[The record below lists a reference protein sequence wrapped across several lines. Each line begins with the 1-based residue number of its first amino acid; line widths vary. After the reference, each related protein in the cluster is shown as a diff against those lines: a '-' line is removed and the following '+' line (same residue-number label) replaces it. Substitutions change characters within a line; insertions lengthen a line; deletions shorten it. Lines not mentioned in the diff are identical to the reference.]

1 MSPDAIPPALLLA
14 ASHSTYLANL
24 GWCTLAFFC
33 GQLKWH
39 VPSSAANGDRFVRH
53 MRFWYASATL
63 LVPVTGYSIIEEKMT
78 RFQLIAISALL
89 LAPSIAY
96 SSIFGS
102 VRGVVHDPQ
111 HRPIQGARVTL
122 KAQNSDWTQTQDSS
136 DSGGFEFSSVPLG
149 NYTVTVSSKG
159 FREMHQDAIVQSDT
173 SPVLHFELTIASAKE
188 TVIVPETP
196 VEAATESVTPTTMVN
211 RIDIQETPGAD
222 RTNGMEM
229 ITDYVPAAYMTHD
242 MLHMRGGHQV
252 EWLIDGVP
260 VPNTNI
266 ANNLGPQIDPKDID
280 YLEVQ
285 RGSYDADYGDRTY
298 GVFNVV
304 PRTGFERYR
313 ECDLVI
319 TAGSFYQTNDQI
331 SCGGHTQRFAYYA
344 SLNGNR
350 SDYGLQTPI
359 GDVVHDASNGF
370 GGFASF
376 IFNPD
381 PQNQFR
387 LVTQLRRD
395 YYQIPIDPNPNSS
408 GNLILEESGD
418 SPSYGLRDSETEPDG
433 YVTFS
438 WVHTFNPNTLIT
450 VSPFYHYNGAD
461 YHGGADDYPVI
472 STVTQTANY
481 AGMQAALSAN
491 FEKND
496 IQAGIYGF
504 FQRQHNYF
512 SNVGTAPGYP
522 TVAPSSIGVNG
533 GVAAEFIN
541 DKFKVTPW
549 LTLMAGLRVT
559 QFNASISEN
568 AVDPRFGI
576 ALRIPR
582 LNWVLRGFYGYYYQ
596 APPVVTAT
604 GPLADLA
611 TSQNFAFAPLHGE
624 RDREWQY
631 GVMIPYHGWTLDAD
645 TYQTFAHNWLDHN
658 NIGESNIFWPIT
670 WDYALIQGWELTL
683 RSPNLWHHGRFH
695 LAYANQI
702 AQATSPITGGLIC
715 PPGNQLCPLNIP
727 PGLSPVDHDQRNT
740 LNFGYNTGLPWQSY
754 ASTNIYYG
762 SGFTNGEYG
771 TPFVQLPGQYPGPYL
786 PGHTTF
792 DLALGKSFA
801 EKYTVSVTAL
811 NVANRRVQ
819 LDNSLTFGGF
829 HWNDPRQ
836 IYGEFRYRFN
846 F

>member
-1 MSPDAIPPALLLA
+1 MTRFHRILI
-14 ASHSTYLANL
+14 
-24 GWCTLAFFC
+24 
-33 GQLKWH
+33 
-39 VPSSAANGDRFVRH
+39 SAV
-53 MRFWYASATL
+53 L
-63 LVPVTGYSIIEEKMT
+63 LVPSV
-78 RFQLIAISALL
+78 
-89 LAPSIAY
+89 AY
-96 SSIFGS
+96 ATIFGS

-111 HRPIQGARVTL
+111 HRPIQGANVTL
-122 KAQNSDWTQTQDSS
+122 KAQNSDWTQYQDSS
-136 DSGGFEFSSVPLG
+136 GDGEFEFSSVPLG
-149 NYTVTVSSKG
+149 NYTVNVLSKG
-159 FREMHQDAIVQSDT
+159 FQQMQQGVIVQSDT
-173 SPVLHFELTIASAKE
+173 SPVLHFELTVAGVKE
-188 TVIVPETP
+188 SIIVPETP
-196 VEAATESVTPTTMVN
+196 VEATTESVTPTTMVN
-211 RIDIQETPGAD
+211 RIDIQQTPGAD

-229 ITDYVPAAYMTHD
+229 ITDYVPAAYVTHD

-252 EWLIDGVP
+252 DWLIDGVP
-260 VPNTNI
+260 IPNTNI
-266 ANNLGPQIDPKDID
+266 ANNIGPQIDPKDID

-319 TAGSFYQTNDQI
+319 TAGNFYQTNDQI

-350 SDYGLQTPI
+350 SQYGLQTPI
-359 GDVVHDASNGF
+359 GQVVNDAANGV

-381 PQNQFR
+381 PKNQFR
-387 LVTQLRRD
+387 LVTSLRRD
-395 YYQIPIDPNPNSS
+395 YYQIPIDPDPNSI
-408 GNLILEESGD
+408 GNQYY
-418 SPSYGLRDSETEPDG
+418 PSWGLHDSETEPDG

-438 WVHTFNPNTLIT
+438 WVHTFNANTLLT
-450 VSPFYHYNGAD
+450 VSPFYHFNGAD
-461 YHGGADDYPVI
+461 YHGGPNDYPVT

-481 AGMQAALSAN
+481 AGGQAALSTN
-491 FEKND
+491 VWKND
-496 IQAGIYGF
+496 IQAGVYGF
-504 FQRQHNYF
+504 FQHQHNYYF
-512 SNVGTAPGYP
+512 NDYKDGTPNFP
-522 TVAPSSIGVNG
+522 PSSIGVNG
-533 GVAAEFIN
+533 SLAAEFIN

-549 LTLMAGLRVT
+549 LTLIAGLRAT
-559 QFNASISEN
+559 QFGGTSVAEN
-568 AVDPRFGI
+568 SAEPRFGV
-576 ALRIPR
+576 AVRIPR

-596 APPVVTAT
+596 APALSTAT
-604 GPLADLA
+604 EQLQQGGA
-611 TSQNFAFAPLHGE
+611 QQGFAFTPLYGE

-683 RSPNLWHHGRFH
+683 RSPNLWHRGQFH

-702 AQATSPITGGLIC
+702 AQATSPITGGLIFTV
-715 PPGNQLCPLNIP
+715 P

-740 LNFGYNTGLPWQSY
+740 LNFGYNTSLPWHSY

-762 SGFTNGEYG
+762 SGFTNG
-771 TPFVQLPGQYPGPYL
+771 LPGVQYPGNYL

-792 DLALGKSFA
+792 DLAIGKSFA

-836 IYGEFRYRFN
+836 IYGEFRYRFHY
-846 F
+846 

>member
-1 MSPDAIPPALLLA
+1 MTRIWLVVFTTWLL
-14 ASHSTYLANL
+14 T
-24 GWCTLAFFC
+24 
-33 GQLKWH
+33 
-39 VPSSAANGDRFVRH
+39 
-53 MRFWYASATL
+53 ASAYAT
-63 LVPVTGYSIIEEKMT
+63 
-78 RFQLIAISALL
+78 
-89 LAPSIAY
+89 
-96 SSIFGS
+96 IFGS

-111 HRPIQGARVTL
+111 HRPIQGAHVTL
-122 KAQNSDWTQTQDSS
+122 KAQNSDWTQSQDSR
-136 DSGGFEFSSVPLG
+136 DSGGFEFSSVPIG
-149 NYTVTVSSKG
+149 NYTVSVSSKG
-159 FREMHQDAIVQSDT
+159 FQEMHQEATVQSDT
-173 SPVLHFELTIASAKE
+173 SPVLHFEMTIAGGKE
-188 TVIVPETP
+188 TVLVSETP
-196 VEAATESVTPTTMVN
+196 VVATTDSVTPTTTVN
-211 RIDIQETPGAD
+211 RIDIQQTPGAD

-229 ITDYVPAAYMTHD
+229 ITDYVPAAYVTHD

-252 EWLIDGVP
+252 EWLVDGVP

-313 ECDLVI
+313 ECELVI
-319 TAGSFYQTNDQI
+319 TAGNFYQTNDQI

-350 SDYGLQTPI
+350 SQYGLQTPI
-359 GDVVHDASNGF
+359 AQVVNDAANGV

-381 PQNQFR
+381 PKNQFR

-395 YYQIPIDPNPNSS
+395 YYQIPIDPDPNSS
-408 GNLILEESGD
+408 GNQILLGSGV
-418 SPSYGLRDSETEPDG
+418 SPSNGQHDAEREPDG

-438 WVHTFNPNTLIT
+438 WVHTFNPNTLLT

-461 YHGGADDYPVI
+461 YAGGANDPAEI
-472 STVTQTANY
+472 TNVTQTAQY
-481 AGMQAALSAN
+481 LGAQTALNST
-491 FEKND
+491 FWRND
-496 IQAGIYGF
+496 LQAGAYGF
-504 FQRQHNYF
+504 YQHQYNYF
-512 SNVGTAPGYP
+512 SNVGFTFEGVTFP
-522 TVAPSSIGVNG
+522 TIQPSSIGVNG

-541 DKFKVTPW
+541 DKFKVTSW
-549 LTLMAGLRVT
+549 LTLIAGVRVT
-559 QFNASISEN
+559 EFSSNSSSEN
-568 AVDPRFGI
+568 DADPRFGVAI
-576 ALRIPR
+576 RVPR
-582 LNWVLRGFYGYYYQ
+582 LNWVFRGFYGYYYQ
-596 APPVVTAT
+596 APPLSTAT
-604 GPLADLA
+604 DQLLILANG
-611 TSQNFAFAPLHGE
+611 QNFGFAPLHGE

-631 GVMIPYHGWTLDAD
+631 GVMIPYRGWTLDAD
-645 TYQTFAHNWLDHN
+645 TYQTHANNWLDHN

-683 RSPNLWHHGRFH
+683 RSPNLWHHGQFH

-702 AQATSPITGGLIC
+702 AQASSPITGGLIC
-715 PPGNQLCPLNIP
+715 PPGNSNCPLNIP

-740 LNFGYNTGLPWQSY
+740 LNFGYNTSLPWQSY

-762 SGFTNGEYG
+762 SGFTNG
-771 TPFVQLPGQYPGPYL
+771 LPGVQYPGNYL
-786 PGHTTF
+786 PEHTTF

-836 IYGEFRYRFN
+836 IYGELRFRFN
-846 F
+846 Y

>member
-1 MSPDAIPPALLLA
+1 MSPDAIPLALLLA

-24 GWCTLAFFC
+24 CWCTLTFFC

-39 VPSSAANGDRFVRH
+39 VAPSAANGDRFVGR
-53 MRFWYASATL
+53 MRVCYAYATL
-63 LVPVTGYSIIEEKMT
+63 LVPVKGYSIIEEKMT

-122 KAQNSDWTQTQDSS
+122 KAQNSDWTQTQDSG

-173 SPVLHFELTIASAKE
+173 SPVLHFELTIAGTKE

-319 TAGSFYQTNDQI
+319 TAGNFYQTNDQI

-350 SDYGLQTPI
+350 SDDGLQTPI

-496 IQAGIYGF
+496 IQAGVYGF
-504 FQRQHNYF
+504 FQHQRNYF

-576 ALRIPR
+576 AIRIPR
-582 LNWVLRGFYGYYYQ
+582 LNWVFRGFYGYYYQ
-596 APPVVTAT
+596 APPLVTAT

-631 GVMIPYHGWTLDAD
+631 GVMIPYRGWTLDAD
-645 TYQTFAHNWLDHN
+645 TYQNFAHNWLDHN

-792 DLALGKSFA
+792 DLALGKSFG

-836 IYGEFRYRFN
+836 IYGEFRYGFN

>member
-1 MSPDAIPPALLLA
+1 MNSKTYRRQGTLVGLALLTIA
-14 ASHSTYLANL
+14 
-24 GWCTLAFFC
+24 
-33 GQLKWH
+33 
-39 VPSSAANGDRFVRH
+39 SAAF
-53 MRFWYASATL
+53 AT
-63 LVPVTGYSIIEEKMT
+63 
-78 RFQLIAISALL
+78 
-89 LAPSIAY
+89 
-96 SSIFGS
+96 IFGS

-111 HRPIQGARVTL
+111 HRPIQGAHVTL
-122 KAQNSDWTQTQDSS
+122 KAQNSDWSQSQDSR
-136 DSGGFEFSSVPLG
+136 DSGGFDFTSVPLG

-159 FREMHQDAIVQSDT
+159 FQEMHHDVIVQSDT
-173 SPVLHFELTIASAKE
+173 NPVLHFELAIAGGKE
-188 TVIVPETP
+188 TVTVPESP
-196 VEAATESVTPTTMVN
+196 MEATTDSVTPTTTVN

-229 ITDYVPAAYMTHD
+229 IADYVPAAYVTHD

-252 EWLIDGVP
+252 DWLIDGVP
-260 VPNTNI
+260 IPNTNI

-304 PRTGFERYR
+304 PRTGFERYN
-313 ECDLVI
+313 ECDLV
-319 TAGSFYQTNDQI
+319 TTVGSFYQTNDQI

-350 SDYGLQTPI
+350 SNYGLQTPI
-359 GDVVHDASNGF
+359 GQVVNDAANGF

-381 PQNQFR
+381 PKNQFR
-387 LVTQLRRD
+387 VVAQLRRD
-395 YYQIPIDPNPNSS
+395 YYQIPIDPDSNSI
-408 GNLILEESGD
+408 GNQNY
-418 SPSYGLRDSETEPDG
+418 PSFGLHDSETEPDG

-438 WVHTFNPNTLIT
+438 WVHTFNPDTLLT

-461 YHGGADDYPVI
+461 YHGGPNDYPVI

-481 AGMQAALSAN
+481 AGGQAALSTN
-491 FEKND
+491 VWKND
-496 IQAGIYGF
+496 IQAGVYGF
-504 FQRQHNYF
+504 SEHQYNYF
-512 SNVGTAPGYP
+512 YNLYTQPGIPNYS
-522 TVAPSSIGVNG
+522 PSSIGVNG
-533 GVAAEFIN
+533 GLAAEFIN

-549 LTLMAGLRVT
+549 LTLIAGLRAT
-559 QFNASISEN
+559 EFNDATVSEN
-568 AVDPRFGI
+568 TAEPRFGVAI
-576 ALRIPR
+576 KIPR
-582 LNWVLRGFYGYYYQ
+582 LNWVFRGFYGYYYQ
-596 APPVVTAT
+596 APPLSTAT
-604 GPLADLA
+604 NQLQHVGFD
-611 TSQNFAFAPLHGE
+611 QGFEFAPLHGE

-631 GVMIPYHGWTLDAD
+631 GIMIPFRGWTLDAD

-658 NIGESNIFWPIT
+658 NIGESNIFWPIA

-683 RSPNLWHHGRFH
+683 RSPNLWHRGQFH

-715 PPGNQLCPLNIP
+715 PPGSTPLTCPLDIS
-727 PGLSPVDHDQRNT
+727 PGLSPADHDQRNT
-740 LNFGYNTGLPWQSY
+740 LNFGYNTSLPWRSY

-762 SGFTNGEYG
+762 SGFTNG
-771 TPFVQLPGQYPGPYL
+771 LPGVQYPGNYL

-792 DLALGKSFA
+792 DLALGKDFA
-801 EKYTVSVTAL
+801 DKYTVSVTAL

-836 IYGEFRYRFN
+836 IYAEFRYRFHY
-846 F
+846 

>member
-1 MSPDAIPPALLLA
+1 M
-14 ASHSTYLANL
+14 
-24 GWCTLAFFC
+24 
-33 GQLKWH
+33 Q
-39 VPSSAANGDRFVRH
+39 
-53 MRFWYASATL
+53 
-63 LVPVTGYSIIEEKMT
+63 
-78 RFQLIAISALL
+78 Q
-89 LAPSIAY
+89 
-96 SSIFGS
+96 
-102 VRGVVHDPQ
+102 GV
-111 HRPIQGARVTL
+111 
-122 KAQNSDWTQTQDSS
+122 
-136 DSGGFEFSSVPLG
+136 
-149 NYTVTVSSKG
+149 
-159 FREMHQDAIVQSDT
+159 IVQSDT
-173 SPVLHFELTIASAKE
+173 SPVLHFELTVAGVKE
-188 TVIVPETP
+188 SIIVPETP
-196 VEAATESVTPTTMVN
+196 VEATTESVTPTTMVN
-211 RIDIQETPGAD
+211 RIDIQQTPGAD

-229 ITDYVPAAYMTHD
+229 ITDYVPAAYVTHD

-252 EWLIDGVP
+252 DWLIDGVP
-260 VPNTNI
+260 IPNTNI
-266 ANNLGPQIDPKDID
+266 ANNIGPQIDPKDID

-319 TAGSFYQTNDQI
+319 TAGNFYQTNDQI

-350 SDYGLQTPI
+350 SQYGLQTPI
-359 GDVVHDASNGF
+359 GQVVNDAANGV

-381 PQNQFR
+381 PKNQFR
-387 LVTQLRRD
+387 LVTSLRRD
-395 YYQIPIDPNPNSS
+395 YYQIPIDPDPNSI
-408 GNLILEESGD
+408 GNQYY
-418 SPSYGLRDSETEPDG
+418 PSWGLHDSETEPDG

-438 WVHTFNPNTLIT
+438 WVHTFNANTLLT
-450 VSPFYHYNGAD
+450 VSPFYHFNGAD
-461 YHGGADDYPVI
+461 YHGGPNDYPVT

-481 AGMQAALSAN
+481 AGGQAALSTN
-491 FEKND
+491 VWKND
-496 IQAGIYGF
+496 IQAGVYGF
-504 FQRQHNYF
+504 FQHQHNYYF
-512 SNVGTAPGYP
+512 NDYKDGTPNFP
-522 TVAPSSIGVNG
+522 PSSIGVNG
-533 GVAAEFIN
+533 SLAAEFIN

-549 LTLMAGLRVT
+549 LTLIAGLRAT
-559 QFNASISEN
+559 QFGGTSVAEN
-568 AVDPRFGI
+568 SAEPRFGV
-576 ALRIPR
+576 AVRIPR

-596 APPVVTAT
+596 APPLSTAT
-604 GPLADLA
+604 EQLQQGGA
-611 TSQNFAFAPLHGE
+611 QQGFAFTPLYGE

-683 RSPNLWHHGRFH
+683 RSPNLWHRGQFH

-702 AQATSPITGGLIC
+702 AQATSPITGGLIFTV
-715 PPGNQLCPLNIP
+715 P

-740 LNFGYNTGLPWQSY
+740 LNFGYNTSLPWHSY

-762 SGFTNGEYG
+762 SGFTNG
-771 TPFVQLPGQYPGPYL
+771 LPGVQYPGNYL

-792 DLALGKSFA
+792 DLAIGKSFA

-836 IYGEFRYRFN
+836 IYGEFRYRFHY
-846 F
+846 